1 MDIAT
6 FDAAVS
12 ATVAAAVQTN
22 GCGTTRVLASGLGL
36 SDLTIRTILHT
47 DWGWYKFPVINAAA
61 AKNWFAAIAIPLIAD
76 PPFSPNFAP
85 AYFFLFPKANELL
98 AGLSPRTKSLK
109 KTWGGVSETI
119 IAKTFAAA
127 LRRWFERREKCV
139 RIGGDHAEKS

>member
-76 PPFSPNFAP
+76 PLFSPNLDP
-85 AYFFLFPKANELL
+85 ADFFLFPKAKGQL
-98 AGLSPRTKSLK
+98 AGLSFAQEARGK
-109 KTWGGVSETI
+109 KTRGAELSPPRSAAGLSGAKSAFVSAVSI
-119 IAKTFAAA
+119 YKKAKN
-127 LRRWFERREKCV
+127 
-139 RIGGDHAEKS
+139 